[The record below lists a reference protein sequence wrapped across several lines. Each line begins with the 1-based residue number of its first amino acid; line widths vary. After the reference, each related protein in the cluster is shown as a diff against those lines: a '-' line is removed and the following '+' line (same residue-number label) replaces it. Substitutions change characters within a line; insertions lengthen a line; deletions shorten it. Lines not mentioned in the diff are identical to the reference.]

1 MEYNFVRGTN
11 YNFAFACLFLSYRE
25 LSDQVNQCVLY
36 SVLTANISLDGATG
50 KAILPSVLKNINK
63 LSQLLVKYSK

>member
-1 MEYNFVRGTN
+1 M
-11 YNFAFACLFLSYRE
+11 
-25 LSDQVNQCVLY
+25 NQCVLY

-50 KAILPSVLKNINK
+50 KAILPYVLKNINK